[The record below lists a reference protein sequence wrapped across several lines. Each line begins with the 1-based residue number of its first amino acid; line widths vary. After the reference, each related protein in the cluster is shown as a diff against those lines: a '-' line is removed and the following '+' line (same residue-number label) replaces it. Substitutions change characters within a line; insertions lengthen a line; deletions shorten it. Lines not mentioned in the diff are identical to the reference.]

1 MKLCTKVY
9 NYFENNQC
17 RGYYHSAGGS
27 TPFLGGMDAEIE
39 LVLILSRPID
49 GLRYD
54 ISGL

>member
-27 TPFLGGMDAEIE
+27 TPCLGGMDAEIE
-39 LVLILSRPID
+39 VVLILSRPID